1 MGNLVIGDKVVQWV
15 AQRTNEYGNFG
26 AATGIGWESEGKL
39 VAGVAYCEWNGVNVV
54 CHIASDGSKR
64 WATREYLWTI
74 FDYPFTQLG
83 CRRITVAVGEGNSAS
98 RRFVQ
103 HLGFTQ
109 EATLD
114 SAHPT
119 GDLLLFSMFKERCR
133 WLQQSYYKKLSKAA

>member
-1 MGNLVIGDKVVQWV
+1 MSLVIGDKVVQWV

-26 AATGIGWESEGKL
+26 AATGIGWEREGKL